1 MFQGDAGLA
10 ATGDPHDVL
19 AELDRIGLGHE
30 VHPSRP
36 PLRASQI
43 RCHLSVHQSLE
54 VARYFAASVEYD
66 EATDRFHISGVMGPD
81 EYHDGYPDAP
91 GAGVRDNTYT
101 NVMVAWVCQ
110 RAGEAL
116 AELAG
121 HLRDDIT
128 DRLGV
133 GHDEIEHWAHVSERL
148 AICVHADGILSQFDG
163 YESLVELDW
172 AGYRER
178 YGNIGRLDLIL
189 ESENDTT
196 NRYKLAKQ
204 PDVVMLVYLLG
215 HDQLRHQLARLGY
228 PCSHDDIVRTVT
240 YYLERTSNGSTLSQV
255 VNASVATS
263 R

>member
-1 MFQGDAGLA
+1 MPDHSRRQQHVGLA
-10 ATGDPHDVL
+10 VAYNAWRHYQVTADRDWL
-19 AELDRIGLGHE
+19 AERGAELI
-30 VHPSRP
+30 
-36 PLRASQI
+36 I
-43 RCHLSVHQSLE
+43 E

-66 EATDRFHISGVMGPD
+66 EATDRFHITGVMGPD
-81 EYHDGYPDAP
+81 EYHDGYPDTP

-148 AICVHADGILSQFDG
+148 AICVHADGILSQFNG

-215 HDQLRHQLARLGY
+215 HDQLRHQLRPTRLPLLARRH
-228 PCSHDDIVRTVT
+228 CSYRHVLPRAH
-240 YYLERTSNGSTLSQV
+240 LERFHPQP
-255 VNASVATS
+255 S
-263 R
+263 RERIRSRRP